1 MKKVTICLFKKTD
14 KNVGFIKLIKVL
26 KPRFFLLSPLNRW
39 IHIFFLLSPLNRWIH
54 IFLTLTDFKAILI
67 KNAFLYLWNVIVKK
81 KKKSLKLS
89 W

>member
-39 IHIFFLLSPLNRWIH
+39 IHIF
-54 IFLTLTDFKAILI
+54 LTLTDFKAILI

-81 KKKSLKLS
+81 KKKKSLKLS

>member
-39 IHIFFLLSPLNRWIH
+39 IHIF
-54 IFLTLTDFKAILI
+54 LTLTDFKAIFL
-67 KNAFLYLWNVIVKK
+67 KNSFFYLWNFFLKK
-81 KKKSLKLS
+81 KKKKV
-89 W
+89 